1 MDRLLVDSLTN
12 RLVSEICSAATSE
25 TSAKN
30 EDQEMEDDAT
40 SNLGMISVISLLVD
54 WILGFNFVFFLQLLL
69 MSLISLMMMMMR
81 RR

>member
-30 EDQEMEDDAT
+30 KDQEMEDAAI
-40 SNLGMISVISLLVD
+40 SNLGTLSVVSLLVD
-54 WILGFNFVFFLQLLL
+54 WIFDFNFVFFL
-69 MSLISLMMMMMR
+69 
-81 RR
+81 

>member
-30 EDQEMEDDAT
+30 EDQEMEDAAT
-40 SNLGMISVISLLVD
+40 SNLGTIFVVSLLVD
-54 WILGFNFVFFLQLLL
+54 WIFVFNFGFFL
-69 MSLISLMMMMMR
+69 
-81 RR
+81 